1 MVFPIISLKV
11 RPHGVAG
18 QNIHGKPITEGQRG
32 EVSSKTIFVRPM
44 VENNQVHG
52 GQKPLGHSAE
62 KEGVSRKE
70 TPQLLAAGMAPGF
83 QIKENNMGNERQ
95 LPLMMDDG
103 KRALAELMRDDK
115 AWVGAEWNAAW
126 EKLKKDL
133 LQRQLVK

>member
-1 MVFPIISLKV
+1 
-11 RPHGVAG
+11 
-18 QNIHGKPITEGQRG
+18 
-32 EVSSKTIFVRPM
+32 M
-44 VENNQVHG
+44 VENNQVLG
-52 GQKPLGHSAE
+52 GQKPLGFGGE
-62 KEGVSRKE
+62 NERMSRKD
-70 TPQLLAAGMAPGF
+70 TRKLLAAGMAPDF
-83 QIKENNMGNERQ
+83 QPKEKDMGNERQ